1 MIRLQDIADMAGVS
15 RTTVSNVIN
24 GNTKRVSQ
32 ETIDK
37 ITRILK
43 EQNYVPHMG
52 SVMLSGHGSRIIGV
66 VLGFAVTHGM
76 QALQDSFVGEL
87 VGTIQTEAERNGY
100 FVMLI
105 GGEKIDNVVDM
116 ASRWNVEGL
125 IILGYD
131 EKFYFVGKTDSGIGY
146 KWTYNGSQIQ
156 NPVEQKLLVQC
167 TEDGTEEIKKAAN
180 NAPYALKVTL
190 EKMNLAAPAKLTL
203 NLKEEWNADKVLYC
217 LEENGK
223 IYQLDTAKIS
233 TRESGKKKVKR
244 TTLTFNVTKTG
255 GDFYLIGGST
265 TGEAADD
272 QADDET
278 KDNTKD
284 NAKGE
289 DTQSKDNKSTG
300 SSSDQADT
308 DRNPTSGQDGSSAD
322 NSSGDTSGSGDS
334 SDEDTAMTCTF
345 SIECSTILN
354 NWNDLKESKA
364 EFVPA
369 DGWILYPSEVEFYEG
384 ETVFDVLKR
393 VCNEAGIQME
403 SEWTPMY
410 NSYYVSGI
418 NNLYE
423 FDCGKDSGWMYCVN
437 GWYPNYGCS
446 KYTLEDGDTVEWRYT
461 CNLGRDVGD
470 QYYD

>member
-1 MIRLQDIADMAGVS
+1 MSRKKKGLALWLALFLGVS
-15 RTTVSNVIN
+15 SLTGCGS
-24 GNTKRVSQ
+24 GNDNMTQLSQKGADIMSSSDEEQDTDVEPLKTKTQ
-32 ETIDK
+32 LPEDGIITQAQMETIAGK
-37 ITRILK
+37 
-43 EQNYVPHMG
+43 
-52 SVMLSGHGSRIIGV
+52 
-66 VLGFAVTHGM
+66 
-76 QALQDSFVGEL
+76 
-87 VGTIQTEAERNGY
+87 
-100 FVMLI
+100 
-105 GGEKIDNVVDM
+105 
-116 ASRWNVEGL
+116 
-125 IILGYD
+125 D

-322 NSSGDTSGSGDS
+322 NSSDEALRVELNRYSLKVQGLLGRRCPTPMLSGYWKNDPFSPEEDSRLITSS
-334 SDEDTAMTCTF
+334 S
-345 SIECSTILN
+345 
-354 NWNDLKESKA
+354 
-364 EFVPA
+364 A
-369 DGWILYPSEVEFYEG
+369 DGKLLEIPFNPVYRNFDKGLQEITDWIE
-384 ETVFDVLKR
+384 KR
-393 VCNEAGIQME
+393 LC
-403 SEWTPMY
+403 
-410 NSYYVSGI
+410 
-418 NNLYE
+418 
-423 FDCGKDSGWMYCVN
+423 
-437 GWYPNYGCS
+437 
-446 KYTLEDGDTVEWRYT
+446 
-461 CNLGRDVGD
+461 
-470 QYYD
+470 

>member
-1 MIRLQDIADMAGVS
+1 M
-15 RTTVSNVIN
+15 
-24 GNTKRVSQ
+24 
-32 ETIDK
+32 
-37 ITRILK
+37 
-43 EQNYVPHMG
+43 
-52 SVMLSGHGSRIIGV
+52 GV
-66 VLGFAVTHGM
+66 VLGSR
-76 QALQDSFVGEL
+76 D
-87 VGTIQTEAERNGY
+87 
-100 FVMLI
+100 I
-105 GGEKIDNVVDM
+105 GGVVGIDFAAPGHGALFRVNVQ
-116 ASRWNVEGL
+116 
-125 IILGYD
+125 
-131 EKFYFVGKTDSGIGY
+131 
-146 KWTYNGSQIQ
+146 NG
-156 NPVEQKLLVQC
+156 
-167 TEDGTEEIKKAAN
+167 
-180 NAPYALKVTL
+180 NAPAVS
-190 EKMNLAAPAKLTL
+190 
-203 NLKEEWNADKVLYC
+203 D
-217 LEENGK
+217 
-223 IYQLDTAKIS
+223 IS
-233 TRESGKKKVKR
+233 IR
-244 TTLTFNVTKTG
+244 TNVCCI
-255 GDFYLIGGST
+255 FFH
-265 TGEAADD
+265 
-272 QADDET
+272 ET

>member
-1 MIRLQDIADMAGVS
+1 M
-15 RTTVSNVIN
+15 
-24 GNTKRVSQ
+24 
-32 ETIDK
+32 
-37 ITRILK
+37 
-43 EQNYVPHMG
+43 
-52 SVMLSGHGSRIIGV
+52 
-66 VLGFAVTHGM
+66 
-76 QALQDSFVGEL
+76 
-87 VGTIQTEAERNGY
+87 
-100 FVMLI
+100 
-105 GGEKIDNVVDM
+105 
-116 ASRWNVEGL
+116 
-125 IILGYD
+125 
-131 EKFYFVGKTDSGIGY
+131 
-146 KWTYNGSQIQ
+146 
-156 NPVEQKLLVQC
+156 
-167 TEDGTEEIKKAAN
+167 
-180 NAPYALKVTL
+180 
-190 EKMNLAAPAKLTL
+190 
-203 NLKEEWNADKVLYC
+203 
-217 LEENGK
+217 
-223 IYQLDTAKIS
+223 
-233 TRESGKKKVKR
+233 VKR

>member
-1 MIRLQDIADMAGVS
+1 MNIKKKGTALWLALFLGISSLTGCGS
-15 RTTVSNVIN
+15 
-24 GNTKRVSQ
+24 GNDSMTQLSEKGAEILNSSDEDQNTDVEPLKTKTQ
-32 ETIDK
+32 LPEDGIITQAQMETIAGK
-37 ITRILK
+37 
-43 EQNYVPHMG
+43 
-52 SVMLSGHGSRIIGV
+52 
-66 VLGFAVTHGM
+66 
-76 QALQDSFVGEL
+76 
-87 VGTIQTEAERNGY
+87 
-100 FVMLI
+100 
-105 GGEKIDNVVDM
+105 
-116 ASRWNVEGL
+116 
-125 IILGYD
+125 D
-131 EKFYFVGKTDSGIGY
+131 EKYYFVGKTDSGISY

-180 NAPYALKVTL
+180 DAPYALKVTL

-203 NLKEEWNADKVLYC
+203 NLKEEWNADKVLHC

-223 IYQLDTAKIS
+223 IYHLDTAKIT
-233 TRESGKKKVKR
+233 TRETGKKRVKR

-265 TGEAADD
+265 TGDT
-272 QADDET
+272 DEDSDV
-278 KDNTKD
+278 KDKD
-284 NAKGE
+284 SS
-289 DTQSKDNKSTG
+289 DTQTQKRNTSD
-300 SSSDQADT
+300 SSAGQS
-308 DRNPTSGQDGSSAD
+308 NTSGSSAD
-322 NSSGDTSGSGDS
+322 QSDSDSNTGNTDNYDGNS
-334 SDEDTAMTCTF
+334 SDESTAMTCTF

-369 DGWILYPSEVEFYEG
+369 DGWILYPSEIEFYEG

-461 CNLGRDVGD
+461 CDLGRDVGD

>member
-1 MIRLQDIADMAGVS
+1 MSRKKKGLALWLALFLGVS
-15 RTTVSNVIN
+15 SLTGCGSGNDNMTQLSQKGADIMNSSNEEQDTDVEPLK
-24 GNTKRVSQ
+24 TKTQ
-32 ETIDK
+32 LPEDGIITQAQMETIAGK
-37 ITRILK
+37 
-43 EQNYVPHMG
+43 
-52 SVMLSGHGSRIIGV
+52 
-66 VLGFAVTHGM
+66 
-76 QALQDSFVGEL
+76 
-87 VGTIQTEAERNGY
+87 
-100 FVMLI
+100 
-105 GGEKIDNVVDM
+105 
-116 ASRWNVEGL
+116 
-125 IILGYD
+125 D

>member
-1 MIRLQDIADMAGVS
+1 MNIKKKGTALWLALFLGISSLTGCG
-15 RTTVSNVIN
+15 T
-24 GNTKRVSQ
+24 GNDSMTQLSEKGAEILNSSDEDQNTDVEPLKTKTQ
-32 ETIDK
+32 LPEDGIITQAQMETIAGK
-37 ITRILK
+37 
-43 EQNYVPHMG
+43 
-52 SVMLSGHGSRIIGV
+52 
-66 VLGFAVTHGM
+66 
-76 QALQDSFVGEL
+76 
-87 VGTIQTEAERNGY
+87 
-100 FVMLI
+100 
-105 GGEKIDNVVDM
+105 
-116 ASRWNVEGL
+116 
-125 IILGYD
+125 D
-131 EKFYFVGKTDSGIGY
+131 EKYYFFNDEGIYSCLDRKSMLKSGIRAQRY
-146 KWTYNGSQIQ
+146 K
-156 NPVEQKLLVQC
+156 
-167 TEDGTEEIKKAAN
+167 KKYLAV
-180 NAPYALKVTL
+180 KVTL

-223 IYQLDTAKIS
+223 IYQLDTAKIT
-233 TRESGKKKVKR
+233 TRETGKKKVKR

-265 TGEAADD
+265 TGDT
-272 QADDET
+272 DEDSDV
-278 KDNTKD
+278 KDKD
-284 NAKGE
+284 SS
-289 DTQSKDNKSTG
+289 DTQTQKGNTSD
-300 SSSDQADT
+300 SSAGQS
-308 DRNPTSGQDGSSAD
+308 NTSGSSAD
-322 NSSGDTSGSGDS
+322 QSGSDSNTGNTDNYGGNS

-461 CNLGRDVGD
+461 CDLGRDVGD